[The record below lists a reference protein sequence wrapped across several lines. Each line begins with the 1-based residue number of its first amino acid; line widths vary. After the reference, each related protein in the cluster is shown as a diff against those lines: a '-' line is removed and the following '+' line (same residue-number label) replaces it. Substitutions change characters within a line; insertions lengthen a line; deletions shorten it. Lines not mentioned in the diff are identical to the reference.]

1 MDEMNMDEVYIYW
14 DNSNIFHGA
23 QNLAKELN
31 GEEDAHFRLR
41 IEFRNLYRLASA
53 DRNVRKALAAGSIPP
68 QMKTLWNVL
77 EGQGVRV
84 KLFDRGGTERSEQD
98 VPDLM
103 LQNAMMRDAVK
114 NRDNPG
120 TVVLLTGD
128 GSGYDEGHGFYTTL
142 EDMHTMGWRVE
153 LLSWEHT
160 CHQRMRNWV
169 RDVGVFVALDDYYE
183 SITFL
188 EFLPTDIAPMPQLRH
203 RATPLDLSSR
213 ATV

>member
-1 MDEMNMDEVYIYW
+1 MNDNVFIYW

-23 QNLAKELN
+23 QNLARELN

-53 DRNVRKALAAGSIPP
+53 DRTATKALAAGSIPP
-68 QMKTLWNVL
+68 QMRTLWNVL

-84 KLFDRGGTERSEQD
+84 RLFDRGGTERPEQD

-128 GSGYDEGHGFYTTL
+128 GSGYDEGHGFYMTL
-142 EDMHTMGWRVE
+142 EDMHTMGWQVE

-160 CHQRMRNWV
+160 CHQRMRNWT

-188 EFLPTDIAPMPQLRH
+188 EFLPTDTAPMPHLRH
-203 RATPLDLSSR
+203 RAKSLDLSKR
-213 ATV
+213 ATI